1 MYFRCKKLENTF
13 CGAWISLIKD
23 QNFGDTTFCLF
34 CLPTW
39 ASCLTKRTLLPT
51 PSRPS
56 LSFNSLSIPLIKQQL
71 AAGKARR
78 RLLNPKPRKPRK
90 QPSLSLQTTTLNF
103 FNVCSPSTD
112 RTLPIKPQNGKDSVS
127 NTSIRRQK
135 RTSQLAVFED
145 QHSPFS
151 SSERDA
157 IDVENVNDYRKMVAN
172 LAESEPD
179 KIKILVDMKV
189 IQSSCGK
196 VVSPL

>member
-1 MYFRCKKLENTF
+1 MVP
-13 CGAWISLIKD
+13 AWTQLKTEILVIPHSASFI
-23 QNFGDTTFCLF
+23 
-34 CLPTW
+34 LPTW

-51 PSRPS
+51 ASRPS
-56 LSFNSLSIPLIKQQL
+56 LSFNSLSIPLIKQKL

-90 QPSLSLQTTTLNF
+90 QPSLSPRTTTLNF
-103 FNVCSPSTD
+103 FNACSPSTD
-112 RTLPIKPQNGKDSVS
+112 RTLPTKSQNGRDSVS
-127 NTSIRRQK
+127 STSIRRQK
-135 RTSQLAVFED
+135 RTSQSAVFED
-145 QHSPFS
+145 HHSPFS

-157 IDVENVNDYRKMVAN
+157 IDVENVNDYREMVAN

-189 IQSSCGK
+189 IRSSCGR